1 MKKFL
6 TLDNGHI
13 THTHQ
18 YYRQLMLFHM
28 GLNPVRIP
36 SSFIIQQLAKT
47 RRSS

>member
-1 MKKFL
+1 MKKFR

-13 THTHQ
+13 TLTHQ
-18 YYRQLMLFHM
+18 YFKQLMRFYM

-47 RRSS
+47 RRST

>member
-1 MKKFL
+1 MKRFV

-13 THTHQ
+13 TMTRQ

-47 RRSS
+47 GRST